1 MTSVDQ
7 CLNIILEGNLM
18 EISTH
23 NYMVVIRG
31 HLKEVGLE
39 PRSGASIFDRV
50 FLEIA
55 FQDRA
60 HADFMSDLPRFITS

>member
-1 MTSVDQ
+1 MTPVEQ
-7 CLNIILEGNLM
+7 CLNIILEQNFM

-31 HLKEVGLE
+31 HLKEVGLD
-39 PRSGASIFDRV
+39 PRFGTSIFDRV
-50 FLEIA
+50 FLEIT

-60 HADFMSDLPRFITS
+60 HAELMSRLPRFITS

>member
-7 CLNIILEGNLM
+7 CLNIILEGNFM
-18 EISTH
+18 EISDH
-23 NYMVVIRG
+23 INVVLIRG
-31 HLKEVGLE
+31 HLKKVDLA
-39 PRSGASIFDRV
+39 PRSGTSIFDRG

-60 HADFMSDLPRFITS
+60 HADFMSDLPRAITS